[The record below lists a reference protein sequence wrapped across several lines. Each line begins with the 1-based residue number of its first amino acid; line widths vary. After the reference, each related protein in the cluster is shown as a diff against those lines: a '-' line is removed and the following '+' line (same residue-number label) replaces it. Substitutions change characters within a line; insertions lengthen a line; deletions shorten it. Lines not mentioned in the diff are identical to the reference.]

1 MDNGR
6 DFLPDDHDV
15 DPLEDVIIW
24 TPAIERLAQDVARWV
39 RLDTP
44 GGTAIGKQRT
54 GKSSACDY
62 LAVVLSSIIGYPIAV
77 VKWRIPHNGS
87 SKEREFTQ
95 ERLQQ
100 SDCTA
105 VLHRDVAVLRGRLYD
120 HIAQLTDAICARR
133 VVIIVDE
140 AQNLER
146 EHYGYLVHCFNELVH
161 RKLRPFFLLIG
172 QPELE
177 TMVHTWAESRR
188 HQVVGRFHVN
198 KHIFHGISLSEVEAV
213 LAELDKP
220 MATGTLCAA
229 AATFPEAYAA
239 GWRIADLA
247 PVLSEAI
254 GLAMR
259 VHNLSSDVRIPMQYL
274 RSTVLAFLYR
284 AAELRMDPRK
294 ASGAFLLRCLRDS
307 GFLSVIAFYVETTS
321 DNDSSDSE
329 KDTI

>member
-1 MDNGR
+1 
-6 DFLPDDHDV
+6 
-15 DPLEDVIIW
+15 
-24 TPAIERLAQDVARWV
+24 
-39 RLDTP
+39 
-44 GGTAIGKQRT
+44 
-54 GKSSACDY
+54 
-62 LAVVLSSIIGYPIAV
+62 
-77 VKWRIPHNGS
+77 
-87 SKEREFTQ
+87 
-95 ERLQQ
+95 
-100 SDCTA
+100 
-105 VLHRDVAVLRGRLYD
+105 
-120 HIAQLTDAICARR
+120 
-133 VVIIVDE
+133 
-140 AQNLER
+140 
-146 EHYGYLVHCFNELVH
+146 
-161 RKLRPFFLLIG
+161 
-172 QPELE
+172 
-177 TMVHTWAESRR
+177 
-188 HQVVGRFHVN
+188 
-198 KHIFHGISLSEVEAV
+198 
-213 LAELDKP
+213 

-284 AAELRMDPRK
+284 AAELRMNPRK

>member
-1 MDNGR
+1 MDNEP
-6 DFLPDDHDV
+6 DVLPDDHEV
-15 DPLEDVIIW
+15 DPLDDAIVW

-44 GGTAIGKQRT
+44 GGTAVGKQRT

-62 LAVVLSSIIGYPIAV
+62 LAAVLSSIIGYPVAV
-77 VKWRIPHNGS
+77 VTWSIPHNGS

-100 SDCTA
+100 SNCTA

-120 HIAQLTDAICARR
+120 HIAQLTEAICARR

-146 EHYGYLVHCFNELVH
+146 EQYGYLVHCFNELVH

-177 TMVHTWAESRR
+177 TTTHTWAESKR
-188 HQVVGRFHVN
+188 HQVIGRFHVN
-198 KHIFHGISLSEVEAV
+198 KHVFYGISLSEIEAV

-229 AATFPEAYAA
+229 AATFPDAYAA
-239 GWRIADLA
+239 GWRIPDLA
-247 PVLSEAI
+247 PLFSEAI
-254 GLAMR
+254 GIAMK
-259 VHNLSSDVRIPMQYL
+259 VHNLSSEVRIPMQYL

-284 AAELRMDPRK
+284 AAERRMDPRK
-294 ASGAFLLRCLRDS
+294 ATGAFLLRCLRDS
-307 GFLSVIAFYVETTS
+307 GFLSVIAFYVES
-321 DNDSSDSE
+321 SAVENSSDDE
-329 KDTI
+329 ENIV